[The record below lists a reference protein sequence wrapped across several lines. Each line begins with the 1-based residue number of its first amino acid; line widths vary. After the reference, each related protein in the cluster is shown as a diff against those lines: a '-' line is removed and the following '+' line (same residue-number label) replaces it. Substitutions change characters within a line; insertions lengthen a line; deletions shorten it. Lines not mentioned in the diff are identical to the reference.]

1 MVYLPLM
8 DRDHVCPSFV
18 GLKGSLLMSH
28 RIQLRMPNVPG
39 FFSRHCLMI
48 SLRMCEN
55 INFPTVAE
63 NMYSSMT
70 AISQPLTGRNR
81 QGEEVV

>member
-1 MVYLPLM
+1 
-8 DRDHVCPSFV
+8 
-18 GLKGSLLMSH
+18 
-28 RIQLRMPNVPG
+28 
-39 FFSRHCLMI
+39 MI